1 MLWSIDSCQNWV
13 STDQYHRT
21 ASQSRE
27 STHRGRVFFD
37 VIRWQVTSF
46 QLIAG
51 SSKFFKLCMTYVV
64 FMSLW
69 LRTIK
74 ILMSNGPRTQKFSQL
89 FKIQAGKTFFFHG
102 HVLRLIFILWLVK
115 IWQFVRKIYAGSWNL
130 FTLTD
135 EVFCQLLM
143 FLTVFLHWMI
153 YNDIQ
158 CKVKLEMAHDEQ
170 SLN

>member
-1 MLWSIDSCQNWV
+1 MLCLCHYGSALLRFWCQTDLERIDS
-13 STDQYHRT
+13 
-21 ASQSRE
+21 ASY
-27 STHRGRVFFD
+27 
-37 VIRWQVTSF
+37 
-46 QLIAG
+46 L
-51 SSKFFKLCMTYVV
+51 
-64 FMSLW
+64 
-69 LRTIK
+69 
-74 ILMSNGPRTQKFSQL
+74 
-89 FKIQAGKTFFFHG
+89 KIQAGKTFSFHG
-102 HVLRLIFILWLVK
+102 HVLRPIFILWLVK

-130 FTLTD
+130 FTSTD